1 MDVSDQANEI
11 KTLSFLKV
19 SGAVLQLCMKQDFS
33 QLRTKMYTQN
43 IVARGKNALM
53 DGVVLKEMFKM
64 YLHAP
69 RRIVFTDFNTSQVRQ
84 TTESRSVT
92 QLDKHTPSVYEKF
105 MKSAIKKF
113 N

>member
-1 MDVSDQANEI
+1 MVVSDQANEI
-11 KTLSFLKV
+11 KKLSFLKV

-43 IVARGKNALM
+43 IVARAKNALT

-69 RRIVFTDFNTSQVRQ
+69 
-84 TTESRSVT
+84 
-92 QLDKHTPSVYEKF
+92 
-105 MKSAIKKF
+105 KKNRF
-113 N
+113 HQF